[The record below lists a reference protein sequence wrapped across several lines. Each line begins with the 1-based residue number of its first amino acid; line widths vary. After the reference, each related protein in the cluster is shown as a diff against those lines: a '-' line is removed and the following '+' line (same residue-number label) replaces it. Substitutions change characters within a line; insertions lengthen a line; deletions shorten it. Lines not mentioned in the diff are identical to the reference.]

1 MHANRFTL
9 VLTALA
15 AASLAA
21 CASSPTETSRTTPDS
36 NATLLPQAG
45 APQLL
50 HCPATQ
56 TVSTSALVTPLGA
69 VLSIAGTSISIPA
82 GALLS
87 PTTVT
92 VTVPASEY
100 MEVDVTAMGASHFV
114 FELPVVITIDY
125 SRCGPVNLFAAPY
138 SAWYIDSET
147 KALLELMVSVDN
159 KLTRT
164 VTFTTG
170 HLSGYALAN

>member
-1 MHANRFTL
+1 MQRNGLKVMLAIC
-9 VLTALA
+9 A

-21 CASSPTETSRTTPDS
+21 CASNPTETKPPVADS
-36 NATLLPQAG
+36 NTTLFPRAG
-45 APQLL
+45 APQLI
-50 HCPATQ
+50 HCPTSQ
-56 TVSTSALVTPLGA
+56 TLSTSALVTPLGA
-69 VLSIAGTSISIPA
+69 VLSVAGTSISIPA

-87 PTTVT
+87 ATTVT

-100 MEVDVTAMGASHFV
+100 MEVDVTAMGASHFI
-114 FELPVVITIDY
+114 FELPAVITIDY
-125 SRCGPVNLFAAPY
+125 SRCGPVNAYAPPY

-164 VTFTTG
+164 VTLTTG